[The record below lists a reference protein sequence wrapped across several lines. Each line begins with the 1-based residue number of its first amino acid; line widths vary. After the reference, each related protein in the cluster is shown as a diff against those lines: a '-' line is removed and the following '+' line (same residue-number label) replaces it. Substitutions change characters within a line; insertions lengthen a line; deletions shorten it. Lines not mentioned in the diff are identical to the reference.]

1 VIIRELEKFSPALA
15 ERERWLVLNKA
26 DQLLDEEREER
37 MREVIARLDWQGPV
51 YVISALER
59 EGTDKLCGD
68 IMNYIDERTRRIAE
82 EPEFAEAIAAL
93 DQQIEDEARARL
105 QALDDARALRRA
117 GVRSAD
123 EEYEEEDDFDDED
136 DEDGPEIFY
145 VR

>member
-1 VIIRELEKFSPALA
+1 M
-15 ERERWLVLNKA
+15 LNKA

-37 MREVIARLDWQGPV
+37 LRQVIERLDWKGPV

-68 IMNYIDERTRRIAE
+68 IMNYIDERALRIAE
-82 EPEFAEAIAAL
+82 EPEFAEAVAEL
-93 DQQIEDEARARL
+93 DQRIEDEARARL
-105 QALDDARALRRA
+105 QELDDARALRRA
-117 GVRSAD
+117 GIKSAD
-123 EEYEEEDDFDDED
+123 EYDEDDDFDEED